1 MYPTQ
6 IYILIIILTIM
17 EEGVNAESAFEQIIR
32 INEALRPEVGS
43 MSSRRREGISTT
55 EANGNHI
62 ELFEG
67 KILLIIVSS
76 SFFLSLL

>member
-1 MYPTQ
+1 M
-6 IYILIIILTIM
+6 
-17 EEGVNAESAFEQIIR
+17 GAESAFEQIIR

-55 EANGNHI
+55 EANVNHI

-67 KILLIIVSS
+67 KILLSLFFILLSRCYKHRRYRALKHLVSD
-76 SFFLSLL
+76 LAKD